1 MAQQNGMT
9 NLKSILIE
17 QINSNGPMPLSD
29 YIQQCLFHPIYG
41 YYLKEPVF
49 GIDGDFTTAPE
60 ISQMFGELLAL
71 SILQS
76 WIDQG
81 SPSKIILAELGPGR
95 GTMMVD
101 ILRTL
106 KNHPEFISA
115 TEIHLIEASPNLR
128 NVQKKTLSEFDVF
141 WHNEFPSFEG
151 KPLFLIA
158 NEFFDALPI
167 EQFLRQ
173 GNNFFRRTVQYLN
186 NNFTYG
192 LEKKPTTNKVLKNRL
207 RDTSDGDIVE
217 LNMAAAKISKN
228 IGDHIN
234 NFGGLAIFIDYGDWR
249 SLGDTLQAVKNH
261 EYCDIFISP
270 GEVDITAHVDF
281 EILAT
286 TSGCTFSKLTTQ
298 GVLLERLGITQRA
311 QNLAK
316 NLAGKDLESHI
327 YAHRRLTHPNEMGAL
342 FKALSLF
349 PKQAPCPPGF
359 ER

>member
-1 MAQQNGMT
+1 MT

-76 WIDQG
+76 WMDQG

-106 KNHPEFISA
+106 KNHPEFIKA

-128 NVQKKTLSEFDVF
+128 SVQKKTLTEFDVF
-141 WHNEFPSFEG
+141 WHNELPSFEG

-167 EQFLRQ
+167 EQYLRQ
-173 GNNFFRRTVQYLN
+173 GNNFFRRTVQYIN

-192 LEKKPTTNKVLKNRL
+192 LEKKPTINKVLKNRL

-217 LNMAAAKISKN
+217 LNTAAAQISKN
-228 IGDHIN
+228 IGNHIN

-327 YAHRRLTHPNEMGAL
+327 YAHHRLTHPNEMGAL

>member
-76 WIDQG
+76 WVDQG

-106 KNHPEFISA
+106 KIYPEFISA

-128 NVQKKTLSEFDVF
+128 SVQKKTLSEFDVF

-192 LEKKPTTNKVLKNRL
+192 LEKKTNYQQ
-207 RDTSDGDIVE
+207 S
-217 LNMAAAKISKN
+217 
-228 IGDHIN
+228 
-234 NFGGLAIFIDYGDWR
+234 
-249 SLGDTLQAVKNH
+249 
-261 EYCDIFISP
+261 
-270 GEVDITAHVDF
+270 
-281 EILAT
+281 
-286 TSGCTFSKLTTQ
+286 
-298 GVLLERLGITQRA
+298 
-311 QNLAK
+311 
-316 NLAGKDLESHI
+316 
-327 YAHRRLTHPNEMGAL
+327 
-342 FKALSLF
+342 FK
-349 PKQAPCPPGF
+349 K
-359 ER
+359 